1 MDEYVR
7 NSRIERYN
15 MNAKN
20 AKIDL
25 TRILKRNSDEA
36 DLDAYWGA
44 GIKMD
49 WTPVPIEQQK
59 THINWRQ
66 SPDDDGTGLERLAS
80 FPQNEKWLGAS
91 GSLASAGLS
100 GSGSAGGLSSNVYVT
115 NHKAMESSSV
125 DSLKTA
131 IAAGKAHVK
140 NNSDSVKTEIKNKYE
155 EMRKAV
161 GDKQGLD
168 HLALFCLADVKGTS
182 DYSKLISEQTQ
193 ISNTLGGITNPAV
206 VITGMDMDIDCLKY
220 AIDGQDPPSTDTSTS
235 AASDTS
241 ASPTSDTSSSTST
254 KKTTKPAVPAV
265 SSSSKNANADWVAL
279 MALYCKWAEYLGK
292 NVDENKLAV
301 FPKVCYLYVQ
311 LLPLMGISA
320 EVIDKAFKLWEGKSM
335 PNGAKGCVDAI
346 VRIGGEYNS
355 FLAQCKQKGIAS
367 TSGLLDAMKAANVP
381 TVKYSESEAK
391 AGDVVF
397 YEGSGFQQDHV
408 YQHVMIIDG
417 RGGCVGNS
425 SNQNAVVRR
434 NPVDYWP
441 EGFKAALLGKTST
454 HGLK

>member
-1 MDEYVR
+1 MYECLNDLGANVAAILDDNQMSYGSMDEYVR

-66 SPDDDGTGLERLAS
+66 SSDDDGTGLERLAS

-125 DSLKTA
+125 DSLKAA
-131 IAAGKAHVK
+131 IAAGKTHVK

-241 ASPTSDTSSSTST
+241 ASPTSIH
-254 KKTTKPAVPAV
+254 V
-265 SSSSKNANADWVAL
+265 
-279 MALYCKWAEYLGK
+279 MAL
-292 NVDENKLAV
+292 
-301 FPKVCYLYVQ
+301 
-311 LLPLMGISA
+311 
-320 EVIDKAFKLWEGKSM
+320 
-335 PNGAKGCVDAI
+335 
-346 VRIGGEYNS
+346 
-355 FLAQCKQKGIAS
+355 
-367 TSGLLDAMKAANVP
+367 
-381 TVKYSESEAK
+381 
-391 AGDVVF
+391 
-397 YEGSGFQQDHV
+397 
-408 YQHVMIIDG
+408 
-417 RGGCVGNS
+417 
-425 SNQNAVVRR
+425 
-434 NPVDYWP
+434 
-441 EGFKAALLGKTST
+441 
-454 HGLK
+454 